1 MSACAHRDDVGSY
14 VLRALPDDEL
24 ERFEAHL
31 TTCEDCRRDVA
42 ELQVAADTL
51 PLAAVQVAPP
61 PELRDRIMATVR
73 SEADLLSAAGARA
86 DEPAREPAAK
96 APPRRERRRWWA
108 LRPLPAVGLATAVLA
123 VAVVAGVLVVGGDD
137 THTVQAKVTLSSTP
151 DARASLEVTGTEG
164 KLTVR
169 NFPPAGGDRVYE
181 AWRMRNGKPVP
192 AGLFRVGDNGGATL
206 AIDESLKSGDQVLVT
221 VEPGGGSAQ
230 PTSKPIVAAA
240 VPA

>member
-1 MSACAHRDDVGSY
+1 VTGCAHRDDVGSY
-14 VLRALPDDEL
+14 VLRALPDDEH

-31 TTCEDCRRDVA
+31 ATCAECRRDVA

-51 PLAAVQVAPP
+51 PLAAAQVGPP
-61 PELRDRIMATVR
+61 PELRDRIMAVVR
-73 SEADLLSAAGARA
+73 SEAELLTAA
-86 DEPAREPAAK
+86 ESPAA
-96 APPRRERRRWWA
+96 AAATPPQRRERRRWWA

-123 VAVVAGVLVVGGDD
+123 LAVVAGVLVVGGDD
-137 THTVQAKVTLSSTP
+137 TQTVQAKVTLAATP
-151 DARASLEVTGTEG
+151 DARASLEVKGSEG

-206 AIDESLKSGDQVLVT
+206 AIEEPLKSGDQVLVT
-221 VEPGGGSAQ
+221 VEPGGGSAE
-230 PTSKPIVAAA
+230 PTSTPILAAA
-240 VPA
+240 VT

>member
-1 MSACAHRDDVGSY
+1 VTGCAHRDDVGSY
-14 VLRALPDDEL
+14 VLRALPDDEH

-31 TTCEDCRRDVA
+31 ATCEECRRDVA

-51 PLAAVQVAPP
+51 PLAAVQVGPP
-61 PELRDRIMATVR
+61 PELRDRIMAVVR
-73 SEADLLSAAGARA
+73 SEAELLTAA
-86 DEPAREPAAK
+86 ESPAA
-96 APPRRERRRWWA
+96 AAATPPQRRERRRWWA

-123 VAVVAGVLVVGGDD
+123 LAVVAGVLVVGGDD
-137 THTVQAKVTLSSTP
+137 THTVQAKVTLASTP
-151 DARASLEVTGTEG
+151 DARASLEVKGSEG

-206 AIDESLKSGDQVLVT
+206 AIEEPLKSGDQVLVT
-221 VEPGGGSAQ
+221 VEPGGGSAK
-230 PTSKPIVAAA
+230 PTSTPILAVAVA
-240 VPA
+240 

>member
-1 MSACAHRDDVGSY
+1 VTGCPHRDDVGSY
-14 VLRALPDDEL
+14 VLRALPDDEH

-31 TTCEDCRRDVA
+31 ATCEECRRDVA

-51 PLAAVQVAPP
+51 PLAAVQVGPP
-61 PELRDRIMATVR
+61 PELRDRIMAVVR
-73 SEADLLSAAGARA
+73 SEAELLTAA
-86 DEPAREPAAK
+86 ESPAAAAAT
-96 APPRRERRRWWA
+96 APQRRERRRWWA
-108 LRPLPAVGLATAVLA
+108 LRPLPAIGLATAVLA

-137 THTVQAKVTLSSTP
+137 THTVQAKVTLASTP
-151 DARASLEVTGTEG
+151 DARASLEVKGSEG

-206 AIDESLKSGDQVLVT
+206 AIEEPLKSGDQVLVT

-230 PTSKPIVAAA
+230 PTSKPIAAAA

>member
-1 MSACAHRDDVGSY
+1 MSACTHRDDVGSY
-14 VLRALPDDEL
+14 VLRALPDDEH

-31 TTCEDCRRDVA
+31 ATCEECRRDVA

-73 SEADLLSAAGARA
+73 SEAELLGAAGARA
-86 DEPAREPAAK
+86 DQPASEPAAK
-96 APPRRERRRWWA
+96 APRRRRRWSLS
-108 LRPLPAVGLATAVLA
+108 LRPLPALGLATAVLA

-137 THTVQAKVTLSSTP
+137 TQTVQAKVTLATTP
-151 DARASLEVTGTEG
+151 EARASLEVKGSEG

-169 NFPPAGGDRVYE
+169 NFPPAGGGRVYE
-181 AWRMRNGKPVP
+181 AWRMRDGKPVP
-192 AGLFRVGDNGGATL
+192 AGLFRVGDDGGATL
-206 AIDESLKSGDQVLVT
+206 AIQEPLESGDQVLVT
-221 VEPGGGSAQ
+221 VEPGGGSAE
-230 PTSKPIVAAA
+230 PTSKPIAAAA

>member
-1 MSACAHRDDVGSY
+1 MSGCAHRDDVGSY
-14 VLRALPDDEL
+14 VLRALPDDEHA
-24 ERFEAHL
+24 RFEAHL
-31 TTCEDCRRDVA
+31 ATCEQCRRDVA

-51 PLAAVQVAPP
+51 PLAAVQVGPP
-61 PELRDRIMATVR
+61 PELRDRIMAVVR
-73 SEADLLSAAGARA
+73 SAAELLTAA
-86 DEPAREPAAK
+86 ESPAA
-96 APPRRERRRWWA
+96 ATPPQRRERRRWWA

-123 VAVVAGVLVVGGDD
+123 VAVVAGALVVGGDD
-137 THTVQAKVTLSSTP
+137 THTVQAKVTLASTP
-151 DARASLEVTGTEG
+151 DARASLEVKGSEG

-206 AIDESLKSGDQVLVT
+206 AIEEPLKSGDQVLVT
-221 VEPGGGSAQ
+221 VEPGGGSAE

>member
-1 MSACAHRDDVGSY
+1 MTCAHRDDVGSY
-14 VLRALPDDEL
+14 VLRALPDDENA
-24 ERFEAHL
+24 RFEAHL
-31 TTCEDCRRDVA
+31 ATCEQCRRDVA

-61 PELRDRIMATVR
+61 PELRDRIMAVVR
-73 SEADLLSAAGARA
+73 SEAELLTAA
-86 DEPAREPAAK
+86 ESPAAAA
-96 APPRRERRRWWA
+96 APPPQRRERRRWWA

-123 VAVVAGVLVVGGDD
+123 IAVVAGVLVVGGDD
-137 THTVQAKVTLSSTP
+137 THTVQAKVTLASTP
-151 DARASLEVTGTEG
+151 AARASLEIKGSEG
-164 KLTVR
+164 KLTVH

-181 AWRMRNGKPVP
+181 AWRMRDGKPVP

-206 AIDESLKSGDQVLVT
+206 AIEEPLKSGDQVLVT

>member
-1 MSACAHRDDVGSY
+1 MTACAHRDDVGSY
-14 VLRALPDDEL
+14 VLRALPDDEHA
-24 ERFEAHL
+24 RFEAHL
-31 TTCEDCRRDVA
+31 ATCEQCRRDVA

-73 SEADLLSAAGARA
+73 SEAELVGAAEARG
-86 DEPAREPAAK
+86 DEPVRAPAA
-96 APPRRERRRWWA
+96 ATPRQRRERRRWWA

-137 THTVQAKVTLSSTP
+137 THTVQAKVTLASTP
-151 DARASLEVTGTEG
+151 DARASLEVKGSEG

-181 AWRMRNGKPVP
+181 AWRMRNGNPVP

-206 AIDESLKSGDQVLVT
+206 AIEEPLKSGDQVLVT
-221 VEPGGGSAQ
+221 VEPGGGSAK
-230 PTSKPIVAAA
+230 PTSTPILAAA
-240 VPA
+240 VT

>member
-14 VLRALPDDEL
+14 VLRALPDDGH

-73 SEADLLSAAGARA
+73 SEADLLGAAESPAGA
-86 DEPAREPAAK
+86 AAT
-96 APPRRERRRWWA
+96 PPQRRERRRWWA

-123 VAVVAGVLVVGGDD
+123 AAVVAGVLVVGGDD
-137 THTVQAKVTLSSTP
+137 THTVQAKVTLTSTP

-206 AIDESLKSGDQVLVT
+206 AIDEPLKSGDQVLVT

>member
-1 MSACAHRDDVGSY
+1 MTGCAHRDDVGSY
-14 VLRALPDDEL
+14 VLRALPDDEHT
-24 ERFEAHL
+24 RFEAHL
-31 TTCEDCRRDVA
+31 ATCEECRRDVA

-61 PELRDRIMATVR
+61 PELRDRIMAAVR
-73 SEADLLSAAGARA
+73 SEAELLGAAEART
-86 DEPAREPAAK
+86 DEPARAPAAK
-96 APPRRERRRWWA
+96 PPRRKRRWSLS

-137 THTVQAKVTLSSTP
+137 THTVQAKVTLASTP
-151 DARASLEVTGTEG
+151 DARASLEVKGSEG

-206 AIDESLKSGDQVLVT
+206 AIEEPLKSGDQVLVT
-221 VEPGGGSAQ
+221 VEPGGGSAE
-230 PTSKPIVAAA
+230 PTSTPILAAA
-240 VPA
+240 VT

>member
-1 MSACAHRDDVGSY
+1 MSACAHRDDVASY
-14 VLRALPDDEL
+14 VLRALPDDEH

-31 TTCEDCRRDVA
+31 TTCEECRRDVA

-73 SEADLLSAAGARA
+73 SEAELLGAAGARA
-86 DEPAREPAAK
+86 DEPVPARAAK
-96 APPRRERRRWWA
+96 APRRTRRWS

-123 VAVVAGVLVVGGDD
+123 VAVVAGVLVAGGDD
-137 THTVQAKVTLSSTP
+137 THTVQAKVTLTSTP
-151 DARASLEVTGTEG
+151 DARASLEVTGSEG

-181 AWRMRNGKPVP
+181 AWRMRDGKPVP

-206 AIDESLKSGDQVLVT
+206 AIDEPLKSGDQVLVT

>member
-1 MSACAHRDDVGSY
+1 MTACARRDDAGSY
-14 VLRALPDDEL
+14 VLHALPDDEY

-31 TTCEDCRRDVA
+31 ATCEDCRREVA

-51 PLAAVQVAPP
+51 PLAAVQVSPP
-61 PELRDRIMATVR
+61 PELRDRIMAVVR
-73 SEADLLSAAGARA
+73 SEAELLTAA
-86 DEPAREPAAK
+86 ESPAA
-96 APPRRERRRWWA
+96 ATPPQRRERRRWWA

-137 THTVQAKVTLSSTP
+137 THTVQAKVTLASTP
-151 DARASLEVTGTEG
+151 DARASLEVKGSEG

-169 NFPPAGGDRVYE
+169 NFPPAGGGRVYE
-181 AWRMRNGKPVP
+181 AWRMRDGKPVP

-206 AIDESLKSGDQVLVT
+206 AIEEPLKSGDQVLVT
-221 VEPGGGSAQ
+221 VEPGGGSAE

>member
-1 MSACAHRDDVGSY
+1 MTGCAHRDDVGSY
-14 VLRALPDDEL
+14 VLRALPDDEHT
-24 ERFEAHL
+24 RFEAHL
-31 TTCEDCRRDVA
+31 ATCEECRRDVA

-61 PELRDRIMATVR
+61 PELRDRIMAAVR
-73 SEADLLSAAGARA
+73 SEAELLGAAEART
-86 DEPAREPAAK
+86 DEPARPPAEK
-96 APPRRERRRWWA
+96 APRRKRRWSLS

-137 THTVQAKVTLSSTP
+137 THTVQAKVTLASTP
-151 DARASLEVTGTEG
+151 DARASLEVKGSEG

-169 NFPPAGGDRVYE
+169 NFPPAGGGRVYE

-206 AIDESLKSGDQVLVT
+206 AIEEPLESGDQVLVT
-221 VEPGGGSAQ
+221 VEPGGGSAE

-240 VPA
+240 VPV